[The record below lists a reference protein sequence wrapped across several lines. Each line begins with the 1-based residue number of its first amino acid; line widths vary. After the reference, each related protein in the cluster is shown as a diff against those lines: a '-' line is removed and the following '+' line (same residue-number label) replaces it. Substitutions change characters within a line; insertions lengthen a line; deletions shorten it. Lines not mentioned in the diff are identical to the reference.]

1 MNKRSLESYLK
12 KNDREILRNNCF
24 RYEDNYLIS
33 DSYSVIKLNDNYNL
47 NVVDDILGVCKIF
60 DNFSNNFEFYKN
72 IDSFEDNDEHYVPID
87 DKFGINTKLFNRIKK
102 VINAKDFAILK
113 NKGINDYILFI
124 IRLENSKTKEMAY
137 MLPMRKY

>member
-24 RYEDNYLIS
+24 RYEYNYLIS
-33 DSYSVIKLNDNYNL
+33 NSYSVIKLNDNYNL
-47 NVVDDILGVCKIF
+47 NVTDDILGVCKIF

-72 IDSFEDNDEHYVPID
+72 IDSVENNDEYYAPIN
-87 DKFGINTKLFNRIKK
+87 DKFGINTKLFNKIKK

-113 NKGINDYILFI
+113 NKDINAYTTFI
-124 IRLENSKTKEMAY
+124 IRLENLKTKEMAY
-137 MLPMRKY
+137 MLPMKKF